1 MSKKLEVRLLGKFE
15 VSSDGKPITIAA
27 RPAQSLF
34 AFLIVNAG
42 TAHRREKLA
51 GILWPDSLEET
62 ARDNLRHALW
72 RLRKAL
78 QSVSAASYL
87 QANDLTITFATSD
100 AYWLD
105 IAQLEKLNESTSADE
120 LIAVLSNYQGGLLP
134 GFYEEWVVLEREHL
148 NSMFE
153 HHMARL
159 MSLLQDEKRWLDVL
173 DWGERWIKLGQKPE
187 PAYRALMRAHG
198 AKGDMSK
205 VAATYERCVKS
216 LREFRMEPSEQTKE
230 LYDNLKSGK
239 ETPKSVSIMMKPVR
253 KEVSSKI
260 PVPLTSFIGRQ
271 KELKE
276 IAKLLSSC
284 RLLTLTGPGGVGKTR
299 LAVQTAHYSINKFKD
314 GVFWVGLVALS
325 DENLIPQEIAQS
337 LNVREVS
344 NEPLINT
351 LKDYLKLKD
360 LLLILDNCEHL
371 IEASAQYAEQ
381 ILADCAKLKILATSR
396 ERLGLFSERTWHVP
410 SLPLPE
416 IQRTPSPKELGE
428 NASVALFAER
438 ARAINPDFLLTVQ
451 NASSIAQICQRLDG
465 IPLAIELAAARIKV
479 LSVDEIASHLTDRFS
494 VLTSGSR
501 TALPRHQTLRATID
515 WSYDLLTE
523 PERILF
529 RRLAIFAGG
538 FTLEG
543 IEEVCS
549 QGLNRADLLDLLGRL
564 VDKSLVMVDV
574 ASSRTE
580 TRYRLLE
587 TIREYAR
594 QKMDAAGE
602 TTELQ
607 NRHLQYF
614 VGLAEEAE
622 KNTFGAASVR
632 YHQRLDQELDDI
644 RIAMKWSIQAH
655 RATMAFRLAA
665 ALFYFWY
672 NRSPLGGEW
681 QEQLNKALSLPEGL
695 ERTSARAKA
704 LNAMGFFYWA
714 DAILANPRKELT
726 EALSIGRELGDK
738 LIIAS
743 SLCNLGLIEGMEGR
757 YVEARSLF
765 EQSLELF
772 RELGFDNREYIWPLT
787 FLGDADFNLNDL
799 EGALRHY
806 GESISALR
814 ALEDRNFLAYV
825 VRRMGQLTWNQGEF
839 EKADL
844 FCRESLTLNQELG
857 DERAVIASI
866 SAFAAIATAQGRL
879 LPAAQLFGAVEAL
892 LMSKN
897 IQLVHMDR
905 MEYDRNVATLQAQL
919 APLTFEKVWKRGYSM
934 TLEQAIEFAL
944 KETKV

>member
-1 MSKKLEVRLLGKFE
+1 MEVKLLGKFE
-15 VSSDGKPITIAA
+15 VSHDGKPIAITS
-27 RPAQSLF
+27 RPQQSLF
-34 AFLIVNAG
+34 VYLILNAG
-42 TAHRREKLA
+42 DSYRREKLA
-51 GILWPDSLEET
+51 GMLWPDSLEET

-72 RLRKAL
+72 RVRKAL
-78 QSVSAASYL
+78 ESASSIRFLHAD
-87 QANDLTITFATSD
+87 DLSIGFEKSSD
-100 AYWLD
+100 YWLD
-105 IAQLEKLNESTSADE
+105 TAELEKLSENSSGDE
-120 LIAVLSNYQGGLLP
+120 LMAALSEYQGELLP
-134 GFYEEWVVLEREHL
+134 GFYDEWVVLEREHL
-148 NSMFE
+148 QSIFE

-159 MSLLQDEKRWLDVL
+159 MSLLQTEKRWLDIL
-173 DWGERWIKLGQKPE
+173 DWGERWIRLGQKPE
-187 PAYRALMRAHG
+187 PAYRALMSAHA
-198 AKGDMSK
+198 AKGEMSK

-216 LREFRMEPSEQTKE
+216 LREFGMEPSEQTKE
-230 LYDNLKSGK
+230 LYENLKSGK
-239 ETPKSVSIMMKPVR
+239 ETPETVSIVTKPVT
-253 KEVSSKI
+253 KEVSSNI

-276 IAKLLSSC
+276 IAKLLSSS

-299 LAVQTAHYSINKFKD
+299 LAIQTAHDSIKKFKD
-314 GVFWVGLVALS
+314 GVFWVGLVGLS
-325 DENLIPQEIAQS
+325 DANLIPQEIAQS
-337 LNVREVS
+337 INVREVS
-344 NEPLINT
+344 NEPLMNT

-381 ILADCAKLKILATSR
+381 LLAGCAKLKILATSR
-396 ERLGLFSERTWHVP
+396 ERLGLFNETTWPVP

-428 NASVALFAER
+428 YASVALFAER
-438 ARAINPDFLLTVQ
+438 AHAINSDFLLTAQ
-451 NASSIAQICQRLDG
+451 NATSIAQICQRLDG

-494 VLTSGSR
+494 LLTSGSR
-501 TALPRHQTLRATID
+501 TALPRQQTLRATID

-529 RRLAIFAGG
+529 RRLAVFAGS

-549 QGLNRADLLDLLGRL
+549 QEMNRRDLLDLLGRL
-564 VDKSLVMVDV
+564 VDKSLVLVDV
-574 ASSRTE
+574 ASSKTE

-594 QKMDAAGE
+594 QKMDEAGE
-602 TTELQ
+602 TTELW
-607 NRHLQYF
+607 NRHLAYF

-622 KNTFGAASVR
+622 KNTFGADSVR
-632 YHQRLDQELDDI
+632 YHQRLDQELDDV
-644 RIAMKWSIQAH
+644 RTAMKWSIQAH
-655 RATMAFRLAA
+655 QATMAYHLAA
-665 ALFYFWY
+665 ALFLFWY

-681 QEQLNKALSLPEGL
+681 LGQLNKALSLPEGL

-714 DAILANPRKELT
+714 DAIPVNPRRELA
-726 EALSIGRELGDK
+726 EALSIGRELGDQV
-738 LIIAS
+738 IIAR

-757 YVEARSLF
+757 YMEARSLF

-772 RELGFDNREYIWPLT
+772 RGLGFHNTEYIWPLT

-814 ALEDRNFLAYV
+814 EIKDRNFLAYV
-825 VRRMGQLTWNQGEF
+825 VRRMGQLKWYQGEY
-839 EKADL
+839 EKAAL
-844 FCRESLTLNQELG
+844 FCRESLTFNQELG
-857 DERAVIASI
+857 DERGVIASI
-866 SAFAAIATAQGRL
+866 SAFAGLATAQGRL
-879 LPAAQLFGAVEAL
+879 APAVQLFGAVEAL
-892 LMSKN
+892 LRSKN

-905 MEYDRNVATLQAQL
+905 MEYDRNVSTLHAQL
-919 APLTFEKVWKRGYSM
+919 DSRTFEKVWRRGSSM

-944 KETKV
+944 KETQA

>member
-1 MSKKLEVRLLGKFE
+1 MLEVRLLGSFE
-15 VSSDGKPITIAA
+15 IKYKKKLISIAS
-27 RPAQSLF
+27 RPSQSLF
-34 AFLIVNAG
+34 AYLILSAG
-42 TAHRREKLA
+42 TSHRREKLA
-51 GILWPDSLEET
+51 GMLWPDSLEEA

-78 QSVSAASYL
+78 PSQPTNEYVLAD
-87 QANDLTITFATSD
+87 DLSITFNASAD
-100 AYWLD
+100 YWLD
-105 IAQLEKLNESTSADE
+105 AAALEKLDENASADE
-120 LIAVLSNYQGGLLP
+120 LMAILAAYQGELLP
-134 GFYEEWVVLEREHL
+134 GFYDEWVVLEREHL
-148 NSMFE
+148 YSIFE

-159 MSLLQDEKRWLDVL
+159 MPLLQNERRWLDIL
-173 DWGERWIKLGQKPE
+173 EWGERWIKMGQKPE
-187 PAYRALMRAHG
+187 PAYRALMKAHA

-216 LREFRMEPSEQTKE
+216 LREFGMEPSEQTKE
-230 LYDNLKSGK
+230 LYENLKSGK
-239 ETPKSVSIMMKPVR
+239 ETPETLLIMTKPVT
-253 KEVSSKI
+253 KEVSSNI

-276 IAKLLSSC
+276 IAKLLFSS

-299 LAVQTAHYSINKFKD
+299 LAIQTAHDSIKKFKD
-314 GVFWVGLVALS
+314 GVFWVGLVGLS
-325 DENLIPQEIAQS
+325 DANLIPQEIAQS

-344 NEPLINT
+344 NEPLMNT
-351 LKDYLKLKD
+351 LKEYLKLKD

-381 ILADCAKLKILATSR
+381 LLTGCTKLKILATSR
-396 ERLGLFSERTWHVP
+396 ERLALFNETTWPVP
-410 SLPLPE
+410 SLPLPD
-416 IQRTPSPKELGE
+416 IQRNPSPKELGE
-428 NASVALFAER
+428 YASVALFAER
-438 ARAINPDFLLTVQ
+438 ARAINSDFLLTPQ
-451 NASSIAQICQRLDG
+451 NATAIAQICQRLDG
-465 IPLAIELAAARIKV
+465 IPLAIELASARIKV

-501 TALPRHQTLRATID
+501 TALPRQQTLRATID
-515 WSYDLLTE
+515 WSYDLLSE

-529 RRLAIFAGG
+529 RRLSVFAGG
-538 FTLEG
+538 FTLGG
-543 IEEVCS
+543 IEKVCG
-549 QGLNRADLLDLLGRL
+549 QGMNRRDLLDLLGRL

-574 ASSRTE
+574 ASSKPE

-594 QKMDAAGE
+594 QKMGNAGE

-607 NRHLQYF
+607 DMHLEHF

-622 KNTFGAASVR
+622 KNTFGADSVR

-644 RIAMKWSIQAH
+644 RTAMKWSIQAH
-655 RATMAFRLAA
+655 QATMAFRLAA

-681 QEQLNKALSLPEGL
+681 QGQLNKALSLPEGL

-704 LNAMGFFYWA
+704 LNAMGFSYWA
-714 DAILANPRKELT
+714 DVIPVNPGRELA
-726 EALSIGRELGDK
+726 EALSIGKELGDK
-738 LIIAS
+738 VIIAR
-743 SLCNLGLIEGMEGR
+743 SLCNLGLIENMEGR

-772 RELGFDNREYIWPLT
+772 RELGFHNMEYIWPLT

-814 ALEDRNFLAYV
+814 ELRDRNFLAYV
-825 VRRMGQLTWNQGEF
+825 VRRMGQLKWYQGEY
-839 EKADL
+839 EKAAL

-857 DERAVIASI
+857 DERGAIACI
-866 SAFAAIATAQGRL
+866 SAFAGIATAQGRL
-879 LPAAQLFGAVEAL
+879 ASAVQLFGAVDAL
-892 LMSKN
+892 LRSKN

-905 MEYDRNVATLQAQL
+905 MEYDHNVATLHAEL
-919 APLTFEKVWKRGYSM
+919 DPLTFEKVWRRGASM
-934 TLEQAIEFAL
+934 SLERAIEFAL
-944 KETKV
+944 KETQA

>member
-1 MSKKLEVRLLGKFE
+1 M
-15 VSSDGKPITIAA
+15 
-27 RPAQSLF
+27 
-34 AFLIVNAG
+34 
-42 TAHRREKLA
+42 
-51 GILWPDSLEET
+51 
-62 ARDNLRHALW
+62 
-72 RLRKAL
+72 
-78 QSVSAASYL
+78 
-87 QANDLTITFATSD
+87 
-100 AYWLD
+100 
-105 IAQLEKLNESTSADE
+105 
-120 LIAVLSNYQGGLLP
+120 AVLSEYQGELLP
-134 GFYEEWVVLEREHL
+134 GFYDEWVVSEREHL
-148 NSMFE
+148 SSVFE

-159 MSLLQDEKRWLDVL
+159 MSLLEKENRWLDIL
-173 DWGERWIKLGQKPE
+173 DWAERWIKLGQKPE
-187 PAYRALMRAHG
+187 PAYRALMMAHA

-205 VAATYERCVKS
+205 VAATYERCVQS
-216 LREFRMEPSEQTKE
+216 LKGFGIEPSEQTKV
-230 LYDNLKSGK
+230 LYTNIKSGK
-239 ETPKSVSIMMKPVR
+239 ETPRIETVTMKPVV
-253 KEVSSKI
+253 KEASANI

-276 IAKLLSSC
+276 IEKLLSSS

-299 LAVQTAHYSINKFKD
+299 LAIQTAHVSIKKFKD
-314 GVFWVGLVALS
+314 GVSWVGLAGLS

-344 NEPLINT
+344 HEPLIET
-351 LKDYLKLKD
+351 LKTYLKSKD
-360 LLLILDNCEHL
+360 VLLIMDNCEHL
-371 IEASAQYAEQ
+371 IRACAQYAEQ
-381 ILADCAKLKILATSR
+381 LLAGCAKLRILATSR
-396 ERLGLFSERTWHVP
+396 ERLGLFNEVAWPVP

-416 IQRTPSPKELGE
+416 IQQPPSSSGFGE
-428 NASVALFAER
+428 YASVALFAER
-438 ARAINPDFLLTVQ
+438 ARAINSDFLLTAQ
-451 NASSIAQICQRLDG
+451 NASSIAQICKRLDG
-465 IPLAIELAAARIKV
+465 IPLAIELAAARIQV
-479 LSVDEIASHLTDRFS
+479 LRVEEIAARLTDRFS

-515 WSYDLLTE
+515 WSYDLLAE

-529 RRLAIFAGG
+529 RRLAIFAGS

-549 QGLNRADLLDLLGRL
+549 QGINRRDLVDLLGRL
-564 VDKSLVMVDV
+564 IDKSLVMVDV
-574 ASSRTE
+574 ASSKTE

-594 QKMDAAGE
+594 QKMDDGGE

-655 RATMAFRLAA
+655 QATMAYRLAA

-681 QEQLNKALSLPEGL
+681 LGQLNRALSLPEGL

-714 DAILANPRKELT
+714 YVIPINPRRELA

-738 LIIAS
+738 VIIAR
-743 SLCNLGLIEGMEGR
+743 SLCNLGLIESTEGR

-765 EQSLELF
+765 EQSLEVF
-772 RELGFDNREYIWPLT
+772 RELGFHNMEYIWSLT

-799 EGALRHY
+799 DDALRHY
-806 GESISALR
+806 GRSISALR
-814 ALEDRNFLAYV
+814 ELKDRSFLAYV
-825 VRRMGQLTWNQGEF
+825 VRRMGQLSWYQGEYK
-839 EKADL
+839 KAAL
-844 FCRESLTLNQELG
+844 FCRESLTFNQELG
-857 DERAVIASI
+857 DERGVIASI
-866 SAFAAIATAQGRL
+866 SAFAGNATAQGRL
-879 LPAAQLFGAVEAL
+879 AHAVQLFGAVDAL
-892 LMSKN
+892 LRSKH

-905 MEYDRNVATLQAQL
+905 MEYDRNVSTLHAQL
-919 APLTFEKVWKRGYSM
+919 DPLTFEKVSRKGSSM

-944 KETKV
+944 KEIKV